1 MMTLRSIPALWLLA
15 GAALAAQ
22 SGHNHYRWQNGWNSV
37 EIETSGQIEFTDD
50 DTDIKTLST
59 DGYFELEQRTHDGTK
74 TLVATPARRT
84 YSVNHSTRPFDA
96 DAKAWLALILP
107 KYIRESAINAPARV
121 QRILRQKGATAV
133 LADIGK
139 IESDGSRRIYLNEL
153 LRTGSLN
160 AEDLRE
166 AMRQARKISS
176 DGEKAALLMAVAS
189 NFRTPATRE
198 DYFYAVDTISSDGE
212 HRRVLSSIIQSYG
225 ADREMIARSLRSAK
239 RISSDGEK
247 AGLLVEAA
255 GQLLSD
261 EARQNFFRAAD
272 SISSDGERHVV
283 LSAII
288 RRDGQNKET
297 LDRALHSAAMI
308 SSDGE
313 KASIL
318 EDAAAYYKDDPALR
332 RAFFDAV
339 ATISSDGEHR
349 RVLDALLRRPGLGT
363 ETLRDLAHST
373 ATISSDGEKGAVLTE
388 LAGLGVK
395 DAAMREGFF
404 NAASSISSDG
414 ERAQV
419 LIAVLSR
426 GNLDKQGALQ
436 LVATARGISSDGEK
450 AKVFA
455 RVVESFGRDADVSA
469 AVRRAAETLG
479 SDGEYRRVMSLLAAR

>member
-1 MMTLRSIPALWLLA
+1 MTLRHLPALWFLA
-15 GAALAAQ
+15 GAVLAGQ

-37 EIETSGQIEFTDD
+37 EIEISGQVEFTDD
-50 DTDIKTLST
+50 DTDIKTLSN
-59 DGYFELEQRTHDGTK
+59 DGYFELEQHAYDGTK
-74 TLVATPARRT
+74 TFVVTPARRT
-84 YSVNHSTRPFDA
+84 YSNNGSVKPFDA
-96 DAKAWLALILP
+96 DAKAWLTQTLP
-107 KYIRESAINAPARV
+107 KYIRESGINAPARV
-121 QRILRQKGATAV
+121 QRILRQRGAAAV
-133 LADIGK
+133 LTDIGK
-139 IESDGSRRIYLNEL
+139 IESDGSRRTYLYEL
-153 LRTGSLN
+153 LRTGNLG

-176 DGEKAALLMAVAS
+176 DGEKAALLMAVAPS
-189 NFRTPATRE
+189 YRTPATRE

-225 ADREMIARSLRSAK
+225 TDREMIARSLRSAK

-247 AGLLVEAA
+247 AGLLVEASGHA
-255 GQLLSD
+255 LSD
-261 EARQNFFRAAD
+261 EARQNFFRATD
-272 SISSDGERHVV
+272 SISSDGERHQV

-297 LDRALHSAAMI
+297 LDRVLHSAAMI

-313 KASIL
+313 KASVL

-332 RAFFDAV
+332 RAFFDA
-339 ATISSDGEHR
+339 AGTISSDGEHR
-349 RVLDALLRRPGLGT
+349 RVLDALLRRPGLGA
-363 ETLRDLAHST
+363 ETLRDLLYST
-373 ATISSDGEKGAVLTE
+373 ARISSDGEKGVVLTE
-388 LAGLGVK
+388 FAGLGL
-395 DAAMREGFF
+395 REATLRDGFF

-419 LIAVLSR
+419 LIAALSR

-436 LVATARGISSDGEK
+436 LVATGRGISSDGEK

-469 AVRRAAETLG
+469 AVRKAVETIG

>member
-1 MMTLRSIPALWLLA
+1 MMTLKCIPALWLMAGAVLA
-15 GAALAAQ
+15 GQ

-37 EIETSGQIEFTDD
+37 EIEVSGQIEFTDD
-50 DTDIKTLST
+50 DTDIKTLSS
-59 DGYFELEQRTHDGTK
+59 DGYFELEQRAYDGTK
-74 TLVATPARRT
+74 TFVATPTRRT

-96 DAKAWLALILP
+96 EAKAWLAQALP
-107 KYIRESAINAPARV
+107 KFVRESGINAPARV
-121 QRILRQKGATAV
+121 QRILSRRGAPAV
-133 LADIGK
+133 LEDIGK
-139 IESDGSRRIYLNEL
+139 IESDGSRHIYLYEL

-176 DGEKAALLMAVAS
+176 DGEKAALLMAVAAY
-189 NFRTPATRE
+189 FRTPAARE
-198 DYFYAVDTISSDGE
+198 DYFYAVDTIASDGE
-212 HRRVLSSIIQSYG
+212 HRRVLSSIIEKFGS
-225 ADREMIARSLRSAK
+225 DREMMARSLRSAK

-255 GQLLSD
+255 GQPLSD
-261 EARQNFFRAAD
+261 EARQNFFRATD
-272 SISSDGERHVV
+272 SISSDGERHNV

-297 LDRALHSAAMI
+297 LGRALHSAAMM

-332 RAFFDAV
+332 RAFFEAA

-349 RVLDALLRRPGLGT
+349 RALDALLRRSGLGA
-363 ETLRDLAHST
+363 ETLRELANS
-373 ATISSDGEKGAVLTE
+373 AARISSDGEKGAVLTDF
-388 LAGLGVK
+388 AGLGLR
-395 DAAMREGFF
+395 DATIRDGFF
-404 NAASSISSDG
+404 NAARSISSDG

-419 LIAVLSR
+419 LIAALTR
-426 GNLDKQGALQ
+426 GNLDKPGALE
-436 LVATARGISSDGEK
+436 VVVSARGISSDGEK
-450 AKVFA
+450 AKVFS
-455 RVVESFGRDADVSA
+455 RVVEVFGRDADVSA